1 MNPNR
6 NAPCP
11 CGSGKKYKHCCELK
25 AATRSAAPR
34 SAIPTAAD
42 FNPLLA
48 LFNTRRY
55 AELETQVSA
64 LLAIYPDAPFAW
76 QLLGGALQMQGKA
89 ALAAFQK
96 VAELSPHDTGAHFN
110 LGVAFKSAGQL
121 EQAATSYR
129 RALVLKSDYVEA
141 LSNLGNALQDLGQF
155 DEAVKSYRWALVIQ
169 PMATDIHYSLGN
181 ALRKLKQPE
190 QAAES
195 YRQVVRLKPDLA
207 LAHCDLGS
215 TLKELGNLN
224 EAVEC
229 YQRAIEIAPM
239 FVEAYRNLGGLFR
252 ELGRTEEAFRCYQR
266 ALQIQPDSA
275 EILSNLALIF
285 YDLKQ
290 FDNAIEACQHAIA
303 LNPSNAL
310 AHNNL
315 GLSLKAIGK
324 LDRAVTSYRSA
335 IACDSDCASAYN
347 NLGNA
352 LKELRRYDEAI
363 ANYRQAINRMPN
375 FAEAYNNLGTAQS
388 SLGQFSK
395 AQASF
400 KQALEVKPDYFDAH
414 SNLLMAANY
423 TAQSAEWYLA
433 EALRFG
439 ESVAKKVVSRYAAWL
454 CEISP
459 PRLRV
464 GIVSGDFRNHSV
476 GYFLESLLTQ
486 INPSKIELIA
496 YTNNPIS
503 DDLTARIQTY
513 FSAWKP
519 LFTLS
524 DQAAAAL
531 IHADGV
537 HILIDL
543 SGHTAKNRLPIFAW
557 KPAPVQCTWLGLPA
571 TTGIAEIDYVLG
583 DPIATP
589 SEDAQHF
596 TEKIWQM
603 PDIYLCLSTPNKALE
618 VNTLPALTQGY
629 ITFASFNNLSKMND
643 AVVALWARILIA
655 VPTSRLLLKAHQL
668 KDSMMVT
675 TTLQRFAAQGIGRER
690 LILVPPTTERSDH
703 LSIYYQVDIGLDP
716 FPYPGVTT
724 SAEALWMGI
733 PILTM
738 QGDRFMSRTATSIVN
753 NAGLPDW
760 VAANEDDYVEKATHF
775 ANDLPKLAA
784 LRSGLRGQ
792 VRTSPLF
799 DAPRFARHFE
809 DALWGMWKIHKN

>member
-1 MNPNR
+1 MKANR
-6 NAPCP
+6 NDPCP
-11 CGSGKKYKHCCELK
+11 CGSVKKYKHCCERK
-25 AATRSAAPR
+25 AGTQPIISLVEL
-34 SAIPTAAD
+34 
-42 FNPLLA
+42 NQLQL
-48 LFNTRRY
+48 LFNAAKHHEVESKATLLLQRFPNEPVLWKLLSMSLQLQGKDALIAFRKT
-55 AELETQVSA
+55 AEL
-64 LLAIYPDAPFAW
+64 LINDA
-76 QLLGGALQMQGKA
+76 GAQ
-89 ALAAFQK
+89 
-96 VAELSPHDTGAHFN
+96 N
-110 LGVAFKSAGQL
+110 
-121 EQAATSYR
+121 
-129 RALVLKSDYVEA
+129 
-141 LSNLGNALQDLGQF
+141 NLGNALQERNF
-155 DEAVKSYRWALVIQ
+155 HAEALVSYRHALTIK
-169 PMATDIHYSLGN
+169 PNFTMAYI
-181 ALRKLKQPE
+181 
-190 QAAES
+190 
-195 YRQVVRLKPDLA
+195 
-207 LAHCDLGS
+207 
-215 TLKELGNLN
+215 
-224 EAVEC
+224 
-229 YQRAIEIAPM
+229 
-239 FVEAYRNLGGLFR
+239 
-252 ELGRTEEAFRCYQR
+252 
-266 ALQIQPDSA
+266 
-275 EILSNLALIF
+275 
-285 YDLKQ
+285 
-290 FDNAIEACQHAIA
+290 
-303 LNPSNAL
+303 
-310 AHNNL
+310 NL
-315 GLSLKAIGK
+315 GLSLHALEQFDAAI
-324 LDRAVTSYRSA
+324 
-335 IACDSDCASAYN
+335 I
-347 NLGNA
+347 
-352 LKELRRYDEAI
+352 
-363 ANYRQAINRMPN
+363 NYRRAILLEPN
-375 FAEAYNNLGTAQS
+375 FSEAYNNLGLSQMDI
-388 SLGQFSK
+388 GKFGD